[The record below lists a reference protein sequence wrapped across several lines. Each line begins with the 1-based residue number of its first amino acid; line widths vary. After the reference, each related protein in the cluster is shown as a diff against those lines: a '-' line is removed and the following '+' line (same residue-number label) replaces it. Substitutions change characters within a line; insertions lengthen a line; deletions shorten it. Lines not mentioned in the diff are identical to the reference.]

1 MEILRVRKKRKVLR
15 EVNIVWL
22 QDEFHP
28 FIEALL
34 PFVKSFSY
42 TWFNLQAAKRRYY
55 KKHEKRMSLEE
66 ERQCKEE
73 LQVRD
78 FVFETNECFPLLRT
92 LMLAMPFFFTS
103 VLLFSFFCFHHVVK
117 RVSYKRKK
125 KKICAYANNS
135 LKLDADYKRALWI
148 KWL

>member
-1 MEILRVRKKRKVLR
+1 M
-15 EVNIVWL
+15 
-22 QDEFHP
+22 
-28 FIEALL
+28 
-34 PFVKSFSY
+34 KSFSY

-103 VLLFSFFCFHHVVK
+103 VLLFSFFFCFHHVVK
-117 RVSYKRKK
+117 RVSYKRK

-135 LKLDADYKRALWI
+135 LKLDADYKRAL
-148 KWL
+148 